1 MKTSRRKF
9 IKIGSVAAA
18 SIPLLNLESKAELFV
33 EPTPKYPVVSGLE
46 KGFLSPPQAT
56 KSACYWWWFN
66 ARVDKE
72 GITRD
77 LTEFREKGIAEV
89 VMINSAGGL
98 SGVPYPAGV
107 PFLGEEWKELYR
119 FAMKEAKRVGIDVGI
134 NLCSGWSMGG
144 PWIKPENSCRWYL
157 QSQLTVTGPQ
167 KFATQLPLPN
177 PRDRYNNVFN
187 PPGYKD
193 YIDLPLDKLDYRDTA
208 VVAFPVTDEINNQI
222 TGERSFVLPAKNNHR
237 DATSWSRA
245 SDSIGPTL
253 YPWQNHPADKPIP
266 VSQVID
272 LTAKFSKDGTLNWDV
287 PPGKWVIVRTG
298 HRMTGSKVMV
308 AQPEGDGLSIDWFDH
323 KSVEIQ
329 FENLGKVF
337 IEEAAK
343 VGAKPKYFCDDS
355 FEDGFPNW
363 TANIVAF
370 FKKYRGYDPVPYMP
384 ALLGYIIGSAEVSD
398 RFLHDY
404 RKTLADCM
412 ADEHYKRFADLCHE
426 QGILMQNESAGP
438 SRSSTV
444 SIDGLKNLGRSDFPM
459 GEFWLGI
466 NHDKEGG
473 LSEDLSFGATRIVG
487 GADGQNLTTKMVATA
502 SHIYG
507 KETASAEAFTSYRH
521 WVDAPGTLKQALD
534 RAFCEGINRIA
545 LHTSTASKPSD
556 GKPGYEYGAGT
567 HFNPNVT
574 WWEKSGAFFKYV
586 ARCQY
591 LLRSGKFVADVLY
604 YNGDW
609 APNLVDVKKINPDLG
624 SGYDYDVCNEEV
636 LLTRLSVKNGR
647 LVLPDGMSYR
657 ILVLPDTKRMPLAV
671 LKKLKELVKGGATI
685 SGVKP
690 IMDTGLRN
698 YPLCDQEIRQ
708 IATELWGKID
718 DKNKVNHY
726 GSGRVFTGVTT
737 RNLLLKDGVTPDFRF
752 TGSTNFIDFIH
763 RTTKEAEVYFLT
775 NRHNNKAK
783 TEVTFRIKGRRP
795 QLWDAVSG
803 AIMKAPKYESHNEG
817 VSLSLEFDAF
827 QSVFVVF
834 PKDASAL
841 PKTNDC
847 LLFQNK
853 SSLSALQEL
862 NGAWQVNFDTKWGG
876 PEKVTFEILQ
886 DWSLSTD
893 ERIKY
898 YSGKALYT
906 KTFDLNKPVQK
917 GQRLFIDLGIVKDI
931 AGVKLN
937 GKDLGTVW
945 TTPWML
951 EITTEVKPTA
961 NLLEIEVINQWPNRL
976 IGDVALPVEK
986 RLTNTNIV
994 FKKTDKLLPSGLLG
1008 PVSLKVTS

>member
-1 MKTSRRKF
+1 
-9 IKIGSVAAA
+9 
-18 SIPLLNLESKAELFV
+18 
-33 EPTPKYPVVSGLE
+33 
-46 KGFLSPPQAT
+46 
-56 KSACYWWWFN
+56 
-66 ARVDKE
+66 
-72 GITRD
+72 
-77 LTEFREKGIAEV
+77 
-89 VMINSAGGL
+89 
-98 SGVPYPAGV
+98 
-107 PFLGEEWKELYR
+107 
-119 FAMKEAKRVGIDVGI
+119 
-134 NLCSGWSMGG
+134 
-144 PWIKPENSCRWYL
+144 
-157 QSQLTVTGPQ
+157 
-167 KFATQLPLPN
+167 
-177 PRDRYNNVFN
+177 
-187 PPGYKD
+187 
-193 YIDLPLDKLDYRDTA
+193 
-208 VVAFPVTDEINNQI
+208 
-222 TGERSFVLPAKNNHR
+222 
-237 DATSWSRA
+237 
-245 SDSIGPTL
+245 
-253 YPWQNHPADKPIP
+253 
-266 VSQVID
+266 
-272 LTAKFSKDGTLNWDV
+272 
-287 PPGKWVIVRTG
+287 
-298 HRMTGSKVMV
+298 
-308 AQPEGDGLSIDWFDH
+308 
-323 KSVEIQ
+323 
-329 FENLGKVF
+329 
-337 IEEAAK
+337 
-343 VGAKPKYFCDDS
+343 
-355 FEDGFPNW
+355 
-363 TANIVAF
+363 
-370 FKKYRGYDPVPYMP
+370 
-384 ALLGYIIGSAEVSD
+384 
-398 RFLHDY
+398 
-404 RKTLADCM
+404 
-412 ADEHYKRFADLCHE
+412 
-426 QGILMQNESAGP
+426 MQHESAGP

-459 GEFWLGI
+459 GEFWLGV

-671 LKKLKELVKGGATI
+671 LKKLKELVRGGATI
-685 SGVKP
+685 SGIKP
-690 IMDTGLRN
+690 VMDTGLRN

-708 IATELWGKID
+708 IANELWGKID
-718 DKNKVNHY
+718 NKNKVNHY
-726 GSGRVFTGVTT
+726 ADGRVFAGVAT
-737 RNLLLKDGVTPDFRF
+737 RNILLKDDITPDFRF
-752 TGSTNFIDFIH
+752 TGSSNFIDFIH
-763 RTTKEAEVYFLT
+763 RTTKDAEVYFLT
-775 NRHNNKAK
+775 NRHNNNAK
-783 TEVTFRIKGRRP
+783 TEVTFRIKGRKP

-803 AIMKAPKYESHNEG
+803 TIMKAPKFESHYEG

-827 QSVFVVF
+827 QSVFVIF
-834 PKDASAL
+834 PKEASAL
-841 PKTNDC
+841 PQTNDG
-847 LLFQNK
+847 LLFQSK
-853 SSLSALQEL
+853 SSLLALQEL

-876 PEKVTFEILQ
+876 PGKVTFETLQ

-906 KTFDLNKPVQK
+906 KTFDLIKPVQK
-917 GQRLFIDLGIVKDI
+917 RQRLFIDLGTVKDI

-951 EITTEVKPTA
+951 EITGEVKQTA

-976 IGDVALPVEK
+976 IGDMALPVEK

-994 FKKTDKLLPSGLLG
+994 FKATDKLLPSGLLG
-1008 PVSLKVTS
+1008 PVSIKITS